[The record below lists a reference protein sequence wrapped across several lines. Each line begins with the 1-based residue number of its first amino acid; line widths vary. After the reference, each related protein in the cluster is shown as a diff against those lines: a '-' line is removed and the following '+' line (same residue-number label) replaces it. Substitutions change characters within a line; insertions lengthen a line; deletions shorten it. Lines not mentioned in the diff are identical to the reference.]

1 MTNPVYES
9 EIPKFFI
16 RFFLTLRIVSYIITK
31 QFVDMNKPLIKP
43 TEGELEI
50 LKILWQN
57 GPSTVRTVNDKLN
70 EEKAVGYTTTLKL
83 MQIMLE
89 KGIVK
94 REEDGKSHT
103 YTAAL
108 KQEDTQK
115 QLLDKILSTA
125 FGGSA
130 VKLAM
135 QALGGANPS
144 REELSEIRKLLD
156 NLEGGL
162 K

>member
-1 MTNPVYES
+1 M
-9 EIPKFFI
+9 
-16 RFFLTLRIVSYIITK
+16 TLRIFSYIITK
-31 QFVDMNKPLIKP
+31 QFVDMNKALIKP

-50 LKILWQN
+50 LKILWQS
-57 GPSTVRTVNDKLN
+57 GPCTVRTVNDKLN
-70 EEKAVGYTTTLKL
+70 EEKPVGYTTTLKI

-94 REEDGKSHT
+94 RKEEGKIHT
-103 YTAAL
+103 YFAAL
-108 KQEDTQK
+108 NQEDAQK
-115 QLLDKILSTA
+115 QLMDKILTTA

-144 REELSEIRKLLD
+144 KEELSEIRKLLD
-156 NLEGGL
+156 DLEGGA